1 MPATDQPTIFIAFI
15 FPPSKV
21 LFAAILNDFNKNVN
35 GYGKK
40 LKPPLDKS
48 RAATEGMTALI
59 AVVGRGRWFV
69 IKKHCSNGHNNQGNS
84 YPTQALNCAT
94 DNLNCLFHLFSL
106 SHPVDS

>member
-21 LFAAILNDFNKNVN
+21 LFAAILDGLNKNVN

-48 RAATEGMTALI
+48 SDGRQRLI
-59 AVVGRGRWFV
+59 DDLSNRQE
-69 IKKHCSNGHNNQGNS
+69 KH
-84 YPTQALNCAT
+84 P
-94 DNLNCLFHLFSL
+94 NLHRRIS
-106 SHPVDS
+106 